1 MGGTTQKTEA
11 APDPWDIG
19 FGAALF
25 VFALLAIFVWF
36 PNDIRGA
43 FVETDHA
50 GKPEPGDA
58 FFPVLLAGAILVLS
72 ATHVLKSLLLRK
84 HAGDEPSQAGLNRD
98 DLIFLVFFNLIVVSA
113 LAAMF
118 WLGPLA
124 VAVANA
130 VSGNDLTYRQ
140 LVDTVPYKYIGY
152 GFGGFVMTASLIA
165 WAEAGLRWQAIL
177 AVVSVIAVSIVVF
190 DILLIN
196 VQLPP
201 NADY

>member
-1 MGGTTQKTEA
+1 MGGKAQKTEA

-25 VFALLAIFVWF
+25 VFALLALFVWF
-36 PNDIRGA
+36 PNDIRGG
-43 FVETDHA
+43 FVELDHA
-50 GKPEPGDA
+50 GKREPGDA
-58 FFPVLLAGAILVLS
+58 FFPVLLTGAILVLS
-72 ATHVLKSLLLRK
+72 ATHVLKSLLLRRRS
-84 HAGDEPSQAGLNRD
+84 DESETAARLSRD
-98 DLIFLVFFNLIVVSA
+98 DLVFLVLFNLLVCA
-113 LAAMF
+113 GLAAMY

-124 VAVANA
+124 VAVAGFF
-130 VSGNDLTYRQ
+130 SGSDLTYRQ

-152 GFGGFVMTASLIA
+152 GIGGFVMTATLIA

-177 AVVSVIAVSIVVF
+177 AVVTVIAASIIVF
-190 DILLIN
+190 DVLLFN

>member
-1 MGGTTQKTEA
+1 MGGKTQKTEA

-25 VFALLAIFVWF
+25 VFALVALFIWF
-36 PNDIRGA
+36 PNDIRGG

-50 GKPEPGDA
+50 GKIEPGDA
-58 FFPVLLAGAILVLS
+58 FFPVLLACAILALS
-72 ATHVLKSLLLRK
+72 ATHVLKVLLLQRHTGEDGA
-84 HAGDEPSQAGLNRD
+84 HAGLSRD
-98 DLIFLVFFNLIVVSA
+98 DLMFLVLFNLVVVCG
-113 LAAMF
+113 LAAMY

-124 VAVANA
+124 VSIANA
-130 VSGNDLTYRQ
+130 ISGNELTYRQ
-140 LVDTVPYKYIGY
+140 MVDTFPYKYIGY
-152 GFGGFVMTASLIA
+152 GVGGFIMTASLIA
-165 WAEAGLRWQAIL
+165 WAEAGLRWQAIV
-177 AVVSVIAVSIVVF
+177 AVMSVIAVSIVVF

>member
-1 MGGTTQKTEA
+1 MGGKAQKTEA

-43 FVETDHA
+43 FVEADHA

-72 ATHVLKSLLLRK
+72 ATHVLKSLLLSK